1 MDSNV
6 CYIMVS
12 FFVNNN
18 VVYSCIYRDKCL
30 YFEII
35 YVVISI
41 LKEWILDCDK

>member
-1 MDSNV
+1 MGSNV

-35 YVVISI
+35 VISI
-41 LKEWILDCDK
+41 LKEWILDYDK